1 MRHIGKSLKM
11 NHCHRQIQKYSVEIL
26 PHHSVLSAAITIFT
40 KRLVRDRAI
49 PFTVSAEGDHFYSEN
64 NLRHL
69 QVAAEEMDRGYY
81 VKHDII
87 EDEKP

>member
-1 MRHIGKSLKM
+1 MAANATVTIRMDAALKQQAEKICDDM
-11 NHCHRQIQKYSVEIL
+11 GL
-26 PHHSVLSAAITIFT
+26 TMSAAITIFT